1 MHHSRILAVGAFA
14 AAALLAVL
22 APLAGQASAGR
33 AAHSE
38 PFRGIRIHV
47 DVRVEGITSTLLA
60 ETEVRAKA
68 ASVDKDGKPTDTCE
82 GDTAAV
88 ALQDAT
94 HGNWTAGTF
103 SSGLGYPVMAIKGES
118 YPFTSSYYWSFWVDN
133 KPATTGICGVTLK
146 KGDRL
151 LFFPQCSQEAATSC
165 PQGMFDPNVLAL
177 SAPKRAR
184 VGKAITVSVSA
195 LANLTGKASP
205 ASGVK
210 LSAAGRTLTTG
221 ASGKAKLTFA
231 KAGRYRI
238 LASAQNAIR
247 DELTV
252 RVSR

>member
-22 APLAGQASAGR
+22 APLAGQASVGR

-38 PFRGIRIHV
+38 PAHV
-47 DVRVEGITSTLLA
+47 SVGVRAEGISSTLLP
-60 ETEVRAKA
+60 EVTVATKA
-68 ASVDKDGKPTDTCE
+68 ASVDKDGKPSDTCE

-103 SSGLGYPVMAIKGES
+103 SSGLGYPVIAIKGES

-177 SAPKRAR
+177 SAPKSAR

-221 ASGKAKLTFA
+221 ASGRAKLMFA

-238 LASAQNAIR
+238 IASAQNAIR